1 MQGTGVDA
9 TQTAFDVDDGTY
21 FTIGDTLVIDNERM
35 TVTNIVGNTLSVT
48 RGVDGTTA
56 TSHADNPMIGIDHVT
71 PPVQAQTMGGGS
83 SLDTTL
89 GTDPATCPMTTEQLY
104 EKCKSNTPGVLEEFW
119 PKLVEANGGSEEDI
133 SKAALTKFL
142 SGIAKLN
149 IMELFTRPTSGI
161 AKLNIMDELQDSITS
176 NQAIV
181 TELINSLD
189 LTLPKVTTAVF
200 NLFDKDHDGVITKR
214 EFFWFWAHTDQ
225 LLNNIARRGEANT
238 RAELYEFVFDF
249 ISKLLD
255 ENGNGTI
262 EANEV
267 GAFIRT
273 ILEFGANIAKLLLG
287 IIPKVLDSPDVNLAE
302 HIGKVFSVLDVDHGG
317 TLSLKE
323 LTAPFDDPTSIS
335 DPFFQGQI
343 APTLGMIDAAI
354 FTNTNGMKEAEEAIS
369 AIAGLPA
376 GTFLDAS
383 EAMKAEFMECAVGG
397 KVAKDVAV
405 NILLKHQYAP
415 ITKLID
421 ALKGIVMQHAEAPHS
436 QLSARFTSSLR
447 TGIDSFEQW
456 LVGGGMKGCM
466 MAACDLF
473 DANGD
478 GMISIDELEEMF
490 TKPQSM
496 SEMLTLLFSIGDAD
510 GDGELT
516 KDEVMGLVHRYVNL
530 LVAVMEL
537 MIDVYVETALAVA
550 KPLLTAILEAYES
563 PLGFTMETVRVLV
576 NEGPEAGAGRLQILA
591 THCQITAM
599 NAMQSVA
606 MRV

>member
-1 MQGTGVDA
+1 M
-9 TQTAFDVDDGTY
+9 
-21 FTIGDTLVIDNERM
+21 M
-35 TVTNIVGNTLSVT
+35 
-48 RGVDGTTA
+48 
-56 TSHADNPMIGIDHVT
+56 
-71 PPVQAQTMGGGS
+71 
-83 SLDTTL
+83 
-89 GTDPATCPMTTEQLY
+89 
-104 EKCKSNTPGVLEEFW
+104 
-119 PKLVEANGGSEEDI
+119 
-133 SKAALTKFL
+133 
-142 SGIAKLN
+142 
-149 IMELFTRPTSGI
+149 
-161 AKLNIMDELQDSITS
+161 
-176 NQAIV
+176 
-181 TELINSLD
+181 
-189 LTLPKVTTAVF
+189 
-200 NLFDKDHDGVITKR
+200 
-214 EFFWFWAHTDQ
+214 
-225 LLNNIARRGEANT
+225 
-238 RAELYEFVFDF
+238 
-249 ISKLLD
+249 
-255 ENGNGTI
+255 
-262 EANEV
+262 
-267 GAFIRT
+267 
-273 ILEFGANIAKLLLG
+273 
-287 IIPKVLDSPDVNLAE
+287 
-302 HIGKVFSVLDVDHGG
+302 
-317 TLSLKE
+317 
-323 LTAPFDDPTSIS
+323 
-335 DPFFQGQI
+335 
-343 APTLGMIDAAI
+343 DAAI
-354 FTNTNGMKEAEEAIS
+354 FTSTNGMKEAEEAIS

-383 EAMKAEFMECAVGG
+383 EAMKADFMECAVGG

-478 GMISIDELEEMF
+478 GMISIDELEQMF

-537 MIDVYVETALAVA
+537 TIDVYVETALAVA

-599 NAMQSVA
+599 NAMQSGA
-606 MRV
+606 MLFFLIMFKNGVPGSGTPRIRLGLKSPLTPREQGRRGPSFARRGAGRSALPKPPPGFSLVGFSLRAPGV